1 MRRGAGHASGAAQ
14 PLATRPNVPPA
25 PHPAAPR
32 TGNDRERTL
41 FLPFRGEALGLHLGA
56 AMRVTLAIALV
67 VALTS
72 SSVAA
77 ERPQPPESFAPVVD
91 TVKSA
96 VLSVVHA
103 HDPDP
108 DVLDAD
114 DLLGRLFDALTR
126 LPNQTLGAAVMID
139 PSGIAVTGANLLR
152 GMTEVTIADV
162 HGRRFRATL
171 MSRDERTD
179 IALLRVMGQ
188 GPFPVVRFGDSD
200 TVRVGDW
207 VVALGSPYGFEAS
220 VSAGIVSAR
229 PRIGAGGPWGDMLQ
243 TDAAVN
249 PGSSGGP
256 LINARGEMIGLATVP
271 APRGSG
277 IAFAA
282 ASNVV
287 RTVVGDLLV
296 HGHVVRSWLGV
307 ESQPLTPELARA
319 FRAPFAGGLVLT
331 DIVAGGPA
339 ARAGLT
345 RGSIV
350 ISFESRPVRTVADLD
365 AALSR
370 LSPGRTVTLETWR
383 DARLAAVQATLAQE
397 PASTSRFGRHRWL
410 GLVLEGITPETGVVV
425 ASVEAPSP
433 ALRAGVLRGDIV
445 RELDRRAI
453 RNLNDFEEAAQQVSP
468 GGSVTLLVQRGRTA
482 VYLAVTPER

>member
-1 MRRGAGHASGAAQ
+1 M
-14 PLATRPNVPPA
+14 LAVA
-25 PHPAAPR
+25 
-32 TGNDRERTL
+32 
-41 FLPFRGEALGLHLGA
+41 F
-56 AMRVTLAIALV
+56 V
-67 VALTS
+67 VAVTS

-77 ERPQPPESFAPVVD
+77 ERPQPPETFAPVVD
-91 TVKSA
+91 TARPA

-103 HDPDP
+103 HAPDP
-108 DVLDAD
+108 DALEAD
-114 DLLGRLFDALTR
+114 DLLGRLFDALSR

-152 GMTEVTIADV
+152 GMTEVAVVDV

-179 IALLRVMGQ
+179 IALLRVMGG
-188 GPFPVVRFGDSD
+188 GPFPVVGFGDSD
-200 TVRVGDW
+200 TVRIGDW
-207 VVALGSPYGFEAS
+207 VVAVGSPYGFEAS

-229 PRIGAGGPWGDMLQ
+229 PRIGAGGPWGDVFQ

-249 PGSSGGP
+249 PGSAGGP
-256 LINARGEMIGLATVP
+256 LLNARGEMIGLAVVP

-287 RTVVGDLLV
+287 RKVVSDLLV

-331 DIVAGGPA
+331 EIVPGGPA

-350 ISFESRPVRTVADLD
+350 LAFEGRPVRTTADLD

-370 LSPGRTVTLETWR
+370 LAPGTHG
-383 DARLAAVQATLAQE
+383 DARGLAGRAAGDRAGDAGTRAGLDESCSADTAGSGWCSKESRRRRESSWPRWRRGAPPSRPESSAATSC
-397 PASTSRFGRHRWL
+397 ASSIDGSSAASRTSRRRRSRCPPG
-410 GLVLEGITPETGVVV
+410 
-425 ASVEAPSP
+425 APSRCSCN
-433 ALRAGVLRGDIV
+433 AAGRPCIS
-445 RELDRRAI
+445 R
-453 RNLNDFEEAAQQVSP
+453 
-468 GGSVTLLVQRGRTA
+468 
-482 VYLAVTPER
+482 